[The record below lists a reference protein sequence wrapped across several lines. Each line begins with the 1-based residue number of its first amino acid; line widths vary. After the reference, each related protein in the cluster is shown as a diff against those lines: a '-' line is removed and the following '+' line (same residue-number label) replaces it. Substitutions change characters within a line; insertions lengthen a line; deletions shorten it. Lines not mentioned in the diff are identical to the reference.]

1 MGGIQCREK
10 YLKTISMHFWTNY
23 CIEKR
28 YRNLPFLLCYI
39 LTTWYWIFIHYYNII
54 ITYNYSQGIVFSWC
68 LFVMENEWCCSLLW
82 NKSFYIELMNPYTDD
97 DALNFLECPLGVI
110 CLVNWFIVRITMEQY
125 LTILKIFFV
134 LTAQIDYIFPMKHY

>member
-1 MGGIQCREK
+1 
-10 YLKTISMHFWTNY
+10 
-23 CIEKR
+23 
-28 YRNLPFLLCYI
+28 
-39 LTTWYWIFIHYYNII
+39 
-54 ITYNYSQGIVFSWC
+54 
-68 LFVMENEWCCSLLW
+68 
-82 NKSFYIELMNPYTDD
+82 MNPYTDD